1 MSVILY
7 LNKAKTTTM
16 RQQVK
21 IQRVRFQEEIIEGG
35 IDSNND
41 NSLRVCPYTGQIF
54 KPTNPKQK
62 FISEDARIK
71 YNNGLRSK
79 KDREKN
85 ALLEKIYNNDRV
97 LERGFNQLVKT
108 GKTTIGK
115 DALEFSGYDFSASTS
130 VTTNQVT
137 GQQIIWAVNYGIE
150 ESKGEKHVYIIV
162 KK

>member
-1 MSVILY
+1 MNVILY

-16 RQQVK
+16 RQQIK
-21 IQRVRFQEEIIEGG
+21 IKRERFQEEIIEGG
-35 IDSNND
+35 IVSNNC
-41 NSLRVCPYTGQIF
+41 NSLRVCPYTGQTF

-85 ALLEKIYNNDRV
+85 ALLEKVYNNDRV
-97 LERGFNQLVKT
+97 LERGFNQLLKN
-108 GKTTIGK
+108 GKRTIGK
-115 DALEFSGYDFSASTS
+115 DVLEFSGYDFSVSTS
-130 VTTNQVT
+130 VTTNQLT
-137 GQQIIWAVNYGIE
+137 GLQIIWAVNYGIE
-150 ESKGEKHVYIIV
+150 ESKSEKGSYTIY